1 MRREM
6 KKFVVVMALV
16 ASVLMPTSAQAA
28 ETKFTGAP
36 LTNLE
41 SQGAAVTI
49 MLLGVPAKGGLYIQE
64 CVEAAAGARPTLCN
78 SAVQLWIS
86 NVRGA
91 SFLPTDVIK
100 FKPTGTFTAGTTAV
114 DCTVSKCGIFM
125 RFDHTVPGD
134 FSEDQFIPLTFK
146 SADAAT
152 VTLPADEITATING
166 VVVSTKAPI
175 TLGYRQLSKVAA
187 TSKAGAALTYASID
201 PNCAL
206 KGQEITPLKGSGEC
220 AISVTSAGN
229 ATATGVTAIL
239 PIRLTLGVQT
249 IPAISAKKSV
259 TLPATTNFGQKVTY
273 TAKGS
278 CSVKKNVLTTKK
290 GTCEMLA
297 HAEGQAGLF
306 EMMHKQLR
314 FIIK

>member
-1 MRREM
+1 
-6 KKFVVVMALV
+6 
-16 ASVLMPTSAQAA
+16 
-28 ETKFTGAP
+28 
-36 LTNLE
+36 
-41 SQGAAVTI
+41 
-49 MLLGVPAKGGLYIQE
+49 
-64 CVEAAAGARPTLCN
+64 
-78 SAVQLWIS
+78 
-86 NVRGA
+86 
-91 SFLPTDVIK
+91 
-100 FKPTGTFTAGTTAV
+100 
-114 DCTVSKCGIFM
+114 
-125 RFDHTVPGD
+125 VPGD

-166 VVVSTKAPI
+166 VQVSTKAPI

-187 TSKAGAALTYASID
+187 TSKAGAAFTYASID